1 MLSTECQD
9 LMCEIM
15 ARRFEL
21 PSMLRI
27 SNLQIKSIDFRAFIA
42 SKTDIKHNV
51 EF

>member
-1 MLSTECQD
+1 MLATEYQSFI
-9 LMCEIM
+9 CEII

-27 SNLQIKSIDFRAFIA
+27 SNLQIKSIEFRAFIA
-42 SKTDIKHNV
+42 PKTDKKHSV